1 MNHRCRKFWALVL
14 SASVLATGCQPQ
26 QPFYCKEDGDLS
38 HYLDVAT
45 DIEYPDVDEPSLDE
59 VNCAQAPLTLKN
71 SDNYEM
77 WDLSLEE
84 AVRITLCN
92 SQVMRQLGVRVQSF
106 APETISRTLVS
117 PVAVTTTYDPA
128 LAESVTGLSVG
139 SPFQGSGP
147 EAALSE
153 FDAQLD
159 ASVFWEK
166 NHRLQ
171 NTQLSSADFHQDA
184 SNFTSGI
191 TKTT

>member
-1 MNHRCRKFWALVL
+1 MNQRCRKFWALVL

-71 SDNYEM
+71 TDNYEM
-77 WDLSLEE
+77 WDLALEE

-92 SQVMRQLGVRVQSF
+92 SQVMRQLGARVQSF
-106 APETISRTLVS
+106 APETISQNIIS
-117 PVAVTTTYDPA
+117 PVALTTTYDPA
-128 LAESVTGLSVG
+128 LVESGTGAPTGLNFASG
-139 SPFQGSGP
+139 QGMES
-147 EAALSE
+147 ALSE

-166 NHRLQ
+166 
-171 NTQLSSADFHQDA
+171 
-184 SNFTSGI
+184 
-191 TKTT
+191 